1 MLCHFLYIQK
11 HFAVCWYIVL
21 FSACTEAP
29 LFVPFLSSAGPSSPP
44 GQTNVASIDWLG
56 GDQVSKVGSSHVAP
70 DACQPSLSTNAVET
84 AADSCQPS
92 CRPWERGDLLR
103 RLATFKTSTW
113 DSKPKVIY
121 SLIQLMVVFI
131 INHSLIV
138 DYNWGVCIPCIIS
151 VDVFSINV
159 LCRINRLWEV
169 ENC

>member
-1 MLCHFLYIQK
+1 MLFLFFKALCCMLIYCSIFLVALK
-11 HFAVCWYIVL
+11 
-21 FSACTEAP
+21 SP

-44 GQTNVASIDWLG
+44 GQTNMASIDWLG
-56 GDQVSKVGSSHVAP
+56 GDQASKVGSSHVAP
-70 DACQPSLSTNAVET
+70 DACQPSLSTNAVGT
-84 AADSCQPS
+84 AVDSCQPS

-138 DYNWGVCIPCIIS
+138 DYN
-151 VDVFSINV
+151 
-159 LCRINRLWEV
+159 
-169 ENC
+169 